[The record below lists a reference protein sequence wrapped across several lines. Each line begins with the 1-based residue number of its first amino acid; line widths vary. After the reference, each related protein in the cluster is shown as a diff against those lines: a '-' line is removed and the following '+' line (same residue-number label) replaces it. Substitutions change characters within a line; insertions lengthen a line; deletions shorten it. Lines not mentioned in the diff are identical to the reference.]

1 VDPTDAINIHKDIRS
16 KRSIPIHWGTVANY
30 CTKEITHD
38 PKELQ
43 QAMIKSGLPPEEF
56 DIVYIGLVLKVIK
69 KDTIKT
75 KI

>member
-1 VDPTDAINIHKDIRS
+1 
-16 KRSIPIHWGTVANY
+16 VANY
-30 CTKEITHD
+30 CTIEITHD

-56 DIVYIGLVLKVIK
+56 DIVYIGQVLKVLK